1 MKQEIKETMK
11 DITLKVSAVL
21 GLIAIT
27 YPFLFAIILW
37 LMVR

>member
-1 MKQEIKETMK
+1 MKDTMK
-11 DITLKVSAVL
+11 EITLKVSAVL
-21 GLIAIT
+21 GLVAIT